1 MKEVFERYLQHFD
14 LTNPDI
20 KKKQIHTY
28 QVAENCLEIAK
39 SLGLS
44 EQDQI
49 LAYQIGILHD
59 IGRFHQL
66 ELTNSYDDQVFDHA
80 DYGAQLL
87 FDQGL
92 ISTFPV
98 RVGNYEVVR
107 KAIVNHNKY
116 EIEDGLEERT
126 KLFCKLIRDADKID
140 ILELSCDG
148 MIQTRLDGPASPDI
162 LMQLERHQSAKVTQI
177 RSNIDRILIRIGFF
191 YNLYFLPS
199 MQIVFDR
206 EIVKRLEDKIE
217 DDIVHRELE
226 RAQRYL
232 KERLKC

>member
-1 MKEVFERYLQHFD
+1 M
-14 LTNPDI
+14 
-20 KKKQIHTY
+20 
-28 QVAENCLEIAK
+28 
-39 SLGLS
+39 
-44 EQDQI
+44 
-49 LAYQIGILHD
+49 
-59 IGRFHQL
+59 
-66 ELTNSYDDQVFDHA
+66 
-80 DYGAQLL
+80 
-87 FDQGL
+87 
-92 ISTFPV
+92 
-98 RVGNYEVVR
+98 
-107 KAIVNHNKY
+107 
-116 EIEDGLEERT
+116 
-126 KLFCKLIRDADKID
+126 IRDADKID